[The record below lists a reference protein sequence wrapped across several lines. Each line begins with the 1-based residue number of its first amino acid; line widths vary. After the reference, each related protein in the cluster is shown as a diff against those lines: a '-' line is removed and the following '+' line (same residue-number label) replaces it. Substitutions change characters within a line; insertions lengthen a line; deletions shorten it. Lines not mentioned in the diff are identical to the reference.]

1 MRHSSSGISA
11 QARIRDTAR
20 SWKTI
25 SHKAV
30 DFGTVPKFQERDLG
44 LGKSLQLAIWDI
56 GLLALFNV
64 VFFAAAFVSFLKYD
78 VR

>member
-1 MRHSSSGISA
+1 MGAVRKWG
-11 QARIRDTAR
+11 
-20 SWKTI
+20 TI
-25 SHKAV
+25 SKKPV
-30 DFGTVPKFQERDLG
+30 DFSTVPKFVERDLG

-56 GLLALFNV
+56 GLLVLFNL